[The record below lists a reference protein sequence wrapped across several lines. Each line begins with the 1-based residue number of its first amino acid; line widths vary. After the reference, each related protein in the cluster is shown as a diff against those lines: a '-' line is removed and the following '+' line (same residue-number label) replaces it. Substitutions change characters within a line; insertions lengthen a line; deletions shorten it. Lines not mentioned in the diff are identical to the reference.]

1 MRRLASFFLMFFFVS
16 AFLSAE
22 NGQIKNSRISVSG
35 GIYFMQN
42 DVFKQVYGDSA
53 WIFCGEYSY
62 RLPFLLRKHLEIGVE
77 YRFLYDKGKLTVTK
91 ESVDLTISDFTLS
104 LRYLFDLNK
113 IILFLGPGVDYRSYK
128 EKYPSPFPV
137 NSVEGSVFG
146 FSFLGGCY
154 FDLFSSFG
162 FKLCAQYSYAKPEEG
177 DGKADIGG
185 IGIKAGLVY
194 QFDF

>member
-1 MRRLASFFLMFFFVS
+1 MRKVIYVFFLFFLISV
-16 AFLSAE
+16 FLLAE
-22 NGQIKNSRISVSG
+22 NKEAKESRLTISG
-35 GIYFMQN
+35 GTYFMQD

-91 ESVDLTISDFTLS
+91 ESVDLMISDVNLS

-113 IILFLGPGVDYRSYK
+113 FILFLGPGVDYLKYK
-128 EKYPSPFPV
+128 EKYPPNFPV
-137 NSVEGSVFG
+137 SSVKGSVLG
-146 FSFLGGCY
+146 FSFQGGCY
-154 FDLFSSFG
+154 FDFSSSLG
-162 FKLCAQYSYAKPEEG
+162 IKLSTQYTYAQADEG
-177 DGKADIGG
+177 VVKADIGG

-194 QFDF
+194 RFDF